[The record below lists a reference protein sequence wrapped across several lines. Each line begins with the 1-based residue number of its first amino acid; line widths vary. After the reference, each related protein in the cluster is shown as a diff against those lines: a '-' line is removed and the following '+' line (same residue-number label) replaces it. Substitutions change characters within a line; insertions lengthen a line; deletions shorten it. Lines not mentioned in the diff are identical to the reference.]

1 MACFFHGDEQSAA
14 PPIRDSHSLG
24 CISLRPPSVLGP
36 LQPRQPVPFLLAH
49 RDSFHP
55 PAHRLSR
62 GTFYF
67 AQLGTYH
74 FAATRTKRNGSLIPS
89 VCYARPDMQGRVVV
103 ITGATSGI
111 GQVAA
116 EKLGRMGA
124 RLVLLARDRDRGEAA
139 LARMRDAGP

>member
-36 LQPRQPVPFLLAH
+36 LQPLQPVPFFLAH

-74 FAATRTKRNGSLIPS
+74 FAATLEEDARAIAARFRYASKHHSL
-89 VCYARPDMQGRVVV
+89 RE
-103 ITGATSGI
+103 ATTL
-111 GQVAA
+111 APRLR
-116 EKLGRMGA
+116 KLA
-124 RLVLLARDRDRGEAA
+124 PFA
-139 LARMRDAGP
+139 LPP

>member
-36 LQPRQPVPFLLAH
+36 LHPLQPVPFLLAH

-74 FAATRTKRNGSLIPS
+74 FAATEAVRLLMRSP
-89 VCYARPDMQGRVVV
+89 
-103 ITGATSGI
+103 ATSD
-111 GQVAA
+111 
-116 EKLGRMGA
+116 RMFNT
-124 RLVLLARDRDRGEAA
+124 LLRYADRDEPRGTGLAGVVEA
-139 LARMRDAGP
+139 